1 MYIGDEGLRAKET
14 LIPHELPTRAWQI
27 LGTDLFHFDNKEYLI
42 VADYYSKF
50 PFIRKMP
57 TPCASHAVVTA
68 TADIFSEHGSPAK
81 VLSDNGGHYDCA
93 NYRNFAESWGFEHVT
108 SSPHY
113 PQLNGFIERSI
124 QTVKRTLKKAK
135 ESNTD
140 ASKALLCLRSTPI
153 DYHLPSPSELLYARK
168 LKGDLPIQIRNPLTH
183 RDEIQSR
190 LSERQDTQKAYHD
203 THTHNLRPL
212 EAGQPVRIQDHV
224 SGRWNKAS
232 ITERCEQPRAY
243 LVESENG
250 NILRRN
256 RIHIRETPPVRRLV
270 RFADPVS
277 DQVQVSP
284 TQPTQTRRGE
294 LQHAPPDG
302 AQTGARPVAA
312 DVPNDI
318 TRHSYY
324 TRSGRAVSTPKRFDL

>member
-1 MYIGDEGLRAKET
+1 M
-14 LIPHELPTRAWQI
+14 
-27 LGTDLFHFDNKEYLI
+27 
-42 VADYYSKF
+42 
-50 PFIRKMP
+50 
-57 TPCASHAVVTA
+57 
-68 TADIFSEHGSPAK
+68 
-81 VLSDNGGHYDCA
+81 
-93 NYRNFAESWGFEHVT
+93 
-108 SSPHY
+108 
-113 PQLNGFIERSI
+113 
-124 QTVKRTLKKAK
+124 KRTLKKAT

-140 ASKALLCLRSTPI
+140 ASNAMLCLRSTPI

-203 THTHNLRPL
+203 THAHNLRPL
-212 EAGQPVRIQDHV
+212 EAGQPLRIQDHV
-224 SGRWNKAS
+224 SSRWNKAS

-294 LQHAPPDG
+294 LKHAPPDG

-324 TRSGRAVSTPKRFDL
+324 TRSGRAVSTPKRLDL